1 MTNWIEKT
9 LLQVVKHHSQVL
21 VRLLLLLPE
30 CLLRRPRQLEQLGGQ
45 RRVVGRVELGAVLAR
60 LEMEML
66 SEGLDGKNE
75 AFDLTR

>member
-21 VRLLLLLPE
+21 VLLLLLLPE

-45 RRVVGRVELGAVLAR
+45 RRVVGRVERGAVLAR
-60 LEMEML
+60 LDIEMFL
-66 SEGLDGKNE
+66 SALIQWIG
-75 AFDLTR
+75 